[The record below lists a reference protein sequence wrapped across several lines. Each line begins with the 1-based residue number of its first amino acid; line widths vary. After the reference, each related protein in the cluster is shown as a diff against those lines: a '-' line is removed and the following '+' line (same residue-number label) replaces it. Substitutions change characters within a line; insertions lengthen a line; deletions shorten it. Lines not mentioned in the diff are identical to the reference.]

1 MPSSDGGL
9 LAVLSGLV
17 YAPSIITSII
27 YQEGLMDAII
37 RESSFAQYLRQRAR
51 KECAVEGILDV
62 LEVRFDPNAANQFAA
77 GIRAIDDLQRL
88 KQLHRTAVQVDSL
101 DEFQRVLDAE

>member
-1 MPSSDGGL
+1 
-9 LAVLSGLV
+9 
-17 YAPSIITSII
+17 
-27 YQEGLMDAII
+27 MDAIM
-37 RESSFAQYLRQRAR
+37 RESSFAQYLMQRAI

-88 KQLHRTAVQVDSL
+88 KQLLRSAVQVDSL
-101 DEFQRVLDAE
+101 NEFQRELNAE